1 MFSHD
6 QYLNLNGDHMFWVE
20 LYLILHISAWFI
32 NRMQLHIT
40 TGERNALVVLSGL
53 GIKGVL
59 LFSFITL
66 GIQNFISFP
75 ILLTIVVYLGYF
87 AWTKS
92 RPLKIRES
100 FALPIEKKSLSE
112 FSGFWVLTLL
122 FIIGLANAWFF
133 PITGADAVWHHVKGM
148 EYGMPLV
155 DFESKNIIH
164 QFRQY
169 PPFIGL
175 LYGWLISSG
184 IEKVTI
190 IFPVLYVCLLYIFYY
205 RLYDHIENP
214 INAAVATLIVGT
226 TPYLWWH
233 SYLPF
238 LDWTA
243 AVFYVAGVLYWFFL
257 VKKIS
262 YPIETFNREQN
273 NSLAILSG
281 FFFGLAGWTRPEF
294 LIFSAIP
301 MFLLV
306 CAFDRKNKS
315 IEGRKLTIGYFSI
328 TSLALPSIWFLV
340 LLNFNEPLD
349 AMFKKLILACLV
361 LWIGV
366 ILVLITRIRFT
377 YRIAVGICFFLLLV
391 CFIGLIWVV
400 PVNVS
405 IFSTLIIRLF
415 RLFSVHIFFIGTALL
430 IVYLFYGR
438 VRQLSVEEKIF
449 GALPLIFIATQS
461 MIYAYSGLKWPTLI
475 HFINN
480 TFYQPGNSINLSDTR
495 GTIAFYPLL
504 VFYVFCLPK
513 FKQKLENS
521 VMKKY
526 LNAIVVINLVVILV
540 VFAGP
545 RIKFFIQHS
554 NKSYEQISET
564 SGPGDLP
571 NQFAVSYKVANKLKS
586 KVEKG
591 LTLVVDMGSN
601 DGLVRS
607 VIVQVLFQ
615 HNLMFSDD
623 IDSQNKSKSIEGAYV
638 VTFNDG
644 ENGLCTKNNS
654 ERLGDTGFLLCKL
667 N

>member
-1 MFSHD
+1 
-6 QYLNLNGDHMFWVE
+6 
-20 LYLILHISAWFI
+20 
-32 NRMQLHIT
+32 
-40 TGERNALVVLSGL
+40 
-53 GIKGVL
+53 
-59 LFSFITL
+59 
-66 GIQNFISFP
+66 
-75 ILLTIVVYLGYF
+75 
-87 AWTKS
+87 
-92 RPLKIRES
+92 
-100 FALPIEKKSLSE
+100 
-112 FSGFWVLTLL
+112 
-122 FIIGLANAWFF
+122 
-133 PITGADAVWHHVKGM
+133 
-148 EYGMPLV
+148 
-155 DFESKNIIH
+155 
-164 QFRQY
+164 
-169 PPFIGL
+169 
-175 LYGWLISSG
+175 
-184 IEKVTI
+184 
-190 IFPVLYVCLLYIFYY
+190 
-205 RLYDHIENP
+205 
-214 INAAVATLIVGT
+214 
-226 TPYLWWH
+226 
-233 SYLPF
+233 
-238 LDWTA
+238 
-243 AVFYVAGVLYWFFL
+243 
-257 VKKIS
+257 
-262 YPIETFNREQN
+262 
-273 NSLAILSG
+273 
-281 FFFGLAGWTRPEF
+281 
-294 LIFSAIP
+294 
-301 MFLLV
+301 
-306 CAFDRKNKS
+306 
-315 IEGRKLTIGYFSI
+315 
-328 TSLALPSIWFLV
+328 
-340 LLNFNEPLD
+340 
-349 AMFKKLILACLV
+349 
-361 LWIGV
+361 
-366 ILVLITRIRFT
+366 
-377 YRIAVGICFFLLLV
+377 
-391 CFIGLIWVV
+391 
-400 PVNVS
+400 
-405 IFSTLIIRLF
+405 
-415 RLFSVHIFFIGTALL
+415 
-430 IVYLFYGR
+430 
-438 VRQLSVEEKIF
+438 
-449 GALPLIFIATQS
+449 

-513 FKQKLENS
+513 FKQKFENS